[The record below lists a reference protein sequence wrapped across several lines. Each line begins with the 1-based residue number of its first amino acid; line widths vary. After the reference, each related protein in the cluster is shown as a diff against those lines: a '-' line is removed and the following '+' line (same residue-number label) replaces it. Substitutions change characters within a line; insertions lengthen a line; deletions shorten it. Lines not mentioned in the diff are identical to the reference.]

1 MARQNGSSGCGC
13 LLGMLL
19 AIPFIAGFA
28 AWGIG
33 LIALIMAAP
42 AVVPFLLLKHPAQF
56 HHDGTMWIVA
66 LCAAPLVAFFLA
78 TARLPR
84 RIQVRLKRHTDLD
97 YSDPRDRRA
106 LRIRHYT
113 QTLLLLAVTS
123 TIGLVML
130 ARGDTA
136 TGPHAFAQTMSLVG
150 GVLVPCALLPALFR
164 FWDHWSPPVGEA
176 VTVEMVRKAERD
188 VARKLRQVRAQNDA
202 VLAMTRQVEE
212 QLAAARQEVG
222 FAALREKHYTSFKC
236 ADVAHGNY
244 ESAKDSCRVIT
255 RIAARARATATPRV
269 VPLRD
274 PRTGRR
280 THPQRTELRTGAT
293 TLSDGSRALAAE
305 TARGLQ
311 FVHTLNLR
319 TGDLRDKIR
328 DTCGTRG
335 QRWYADLI
343 ERREYA
349 RTTEA

>member
-13 LLGMLL
+13 ALGGLL

-33 LIALIMAAP
+33 LIALVMASP
-42 AVVPFLLLKHPAQF
+42 AIVPFLLLKQPAQF
-56 HHDGTMWIVA
+56 HHDRTIWIAA

-78 TARLPR
+78 TARLPK
-84 RIQVRLKRHTDLD
+84 RIRVRLKSHADLD
-97 YSDPRDRRA
+97 YSDPKDRRA
-106 LRIRHYT
+106 RRIRHCT

-123 TIGLVML
+123 AVGLVML
-130 ARGDTA
+130 ALGDTA
-136 TGPHAFAQTMSLVG
+136 TGPHAFAQTMSLVSA
-150 GVLVPCALLPALFR
+150 VLVPCVLLPILFR
-164 FWDHWSPPVGEA
+164 CWDHWSPPIGEA

-202 VLAMTRQVEE
+202 VQAMTRRVEE
-212 QLAAARQEVG
+212 QLAAARQQVG
-222 FAALREKHYTSFKC
+222 FAAMREDHYTSFKC
-236 ADVAHGNY
+236 ADVAHVSY
-244 ESAKDSCRVIT
+244 ESAKDSCRVMT
-255 RIAARARATATPRV
+255 RLAARTRATATPRI

-280 THPQRTELRTGAT
+280 TRLQRAELRTGAT
-293 TLSDGSRALAAE
+293 TLSDSSRGLAAE

-311 FVHTLNLR
+311 LVHTLNLR

-328 DTCGTRG
+328 DTCGPRG
-335 QRWYADLI
+335 QRWYDELI

-349 RTTEA
+349 RAMEP